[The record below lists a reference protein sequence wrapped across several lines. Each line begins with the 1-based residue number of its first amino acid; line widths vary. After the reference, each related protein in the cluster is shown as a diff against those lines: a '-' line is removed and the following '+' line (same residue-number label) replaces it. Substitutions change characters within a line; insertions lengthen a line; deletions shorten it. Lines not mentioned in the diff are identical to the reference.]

1 MDFLETKWTD
11 VINITSVRNQIE
23 KGGCIEIKFY
33 GMPCILISET
43 KIACNSQFVDCTYIY
58 DDVLFIKIK
67 ETIID

>member
-11 VINITSVRNQIE
+11 VINITSVRNQME
-23 KGGCIEIKFY
+23 KGECIKLKYFNK
-33 GMPCILISET
+33 PCVLITET
-43 KIACNSQFVDCTYIY
+43 QIACNSQFVDCTYIY